1 MMNYDELHVVSDL
14 HHGGEPGFQIFDQGK
29 ELATLIDF
37 LRIRPSEHRVALVLN
52 GDTEIADKFLSAV
65 VRK

>member
-14 HHGGEPGFQIFDQGK
+14 HLGGEPGFQIFDQGE
-29 ELATLIDF
+29 ELAALIDL
-37 LRIRPSEHRVALVLN
+37 LRLRPSERRVALVLN